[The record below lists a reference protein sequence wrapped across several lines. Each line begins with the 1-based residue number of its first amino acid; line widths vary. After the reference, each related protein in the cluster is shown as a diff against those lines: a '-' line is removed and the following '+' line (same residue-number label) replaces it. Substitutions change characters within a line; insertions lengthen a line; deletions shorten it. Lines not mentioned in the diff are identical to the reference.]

1 MLSLTGLSQED
12 LSRLLSG
19 RSHLH
24 TLLMLFPEQTASPV
38 HPRHHSPPHCT
49 LQPTSLPRSPSTY
62 PPKVGGLP
70 QGFPCPHGLGR
81 APSASMT
88 PQSSA
93 RAPML
98 GAERW
103 LISRPPAEA
112 SLVLFPPTDKRLVPA
127 SPHRSPPT
135 LSLLHW
141 AWRCGHVDEHN
152 PFTPN
157 QASRH
162 KTAWPQ
168 NTAGKS
174 CEIPV
179 LTIPASQGPAQ
190 LPPLAGQV
198 LRL

>member
-38 HPRHHSPPHCT
+38 HPRHHSPPRCT

-70 QGFPCPHGLGR
+70 QGFPCPHSLGR

-127 SPHRSPPT
+127 SPHRSPQHYPCCTGPGDVATWMSTTPSLQIRQVGTRLPGPRT
-135 LSLLHW
+135 LL
-141 AWRCGHVDEHN
+141 GN
-152 PFTPN
+152 PVRF
-157 QASRH
+157 Q
-162 KTAWPQ
+162 
-168 NTAGKS
+168 
-174 CEIPV
+174 C
-179 LTIPASQGPAQ
+179 
-190 LPPLAGQV
+190 
-198 LRL
+198 